1 MAAPI
6 GRFLL
11 GFGCTSGHAAQQDK
25 SVIAA
30 YAVKEMFI

>member
-6 GRFLL
+6 GRFFL
-11 GFGCTSGHAAQQDK
+11 GFGRTNGNAAKQDK